1 MIPEAD
7 VCLIVEGGYPYA
19 LGGVASWMEALIRT
33 SAGLKFHIIAISIAS
48 QPRLRKFAVPKN
60 VTGVTDVILDACP
73 AGRTPTVRD
82 AKRIGQGVRLMQ
94 SVFSGSPGRSFLG
107 LVELVRQTGFG
118 QAALLDS
125 RLAWTATERAYKEL
139 LPDGS
144 FLDFFWTW
152 RFLARSLLAV
162 VNTPL
167 PNARVFHAVSTGY
180 AGLVGSYAKHITKRP
195 YIITEHGI
203 YTNERRTELSVAN
216 WIFDSGG
223 SGFTVGDKPRQLRD
237 RWLEA
242 FRNFSRI
249 SYELSNVITTQYRA
263 NQDYQRADGAPE
275 HKLRI
280 IPNGIDVDLYAGVRR
295 NTGRRAPTVLMIGRI
310 VPLKDTRT
318 FIVAVSLL
326 KELIADVVAII
337 IGPEEEDSSY
347 AAGCRALVAQLGLG
361 ATIQFLGRV
370 PDVMEY
376 LAQADVIALT
386 SISEAQPIALLEA
399 AATGLP
405 AVTTDVGSCRE
416 IIEGFDG
423 DPVIGRG
430 GFVVDACNPKAAAQ
444 ALAAILLD
452 DEMRADMGRV
462 MQQRIANVYH
472 KDRIRRLYEDLYA
485 EVAQGLPAEAGQFC
499 APEPRSWK
507 TLFQKTASSLAAQA
521 SVRAIR
527 LKPVWSR
534 LMQVR

>member
-1 MIPEAD
+1 
-7 VCLIVEGGYPYA
+7 
-19 LGGVASWMEALIRT
+19 
-33 SAGLKFHIIAISIAS
+33 
-48 QPRLRKFAVPKN
+48 
-60 VTGVTDVILDACP
+60 
-73 AGRTPTVRD
+73 
-82 AKRIGQGVRLMQ
+82 
-94 SVFSGSPGRSFLG
+94 
-107 LVELVRQTGFG
+107 
-118 QAALLDS
+118 
-125 RLAWTATERAYKEL
+125 
-139 LPDGS
+139 
-144 FLDFFWTW
+144 
-152 RFLARSLLAV
+152 
-162 VNTPL
+162 
-167 PNARVFHAVSTGY
+167 
-180 AGLVGSYAKHITKRP
+180 
-195 YIITEHGI
+195 
-203 YTNERRTELSVAN
+203 
-216 WIFDSGG
+216 
-223 SGFTVGDKPRQLRD
+223 
-237 RWLEA
+237 
-242 FRNFSRI
+242 
-249 SYELSNVITTQYRA
+249 
-263 NQDYQRADGAPE
+263 
-275 HKLRI
+275 
-280 IPNGIDVDLYAGVRR
+280 
-295 NTGRRAPTVLMIGRI
+295 MIGRI

-318 FIVAVSLL
+318 FIVAVSLF